1 MRGASAALE
10 GFGGI
15 WYNWGMKTD
24 MLRFATVVAAASA
37 AISCFAMLDD
47 EAALKAARETLAKMT
62 LEEKALLTGGS
73 GTMTLSAI
81 PRVGITKEWTMSDN
95 SSTVRPQ
102 MNRWDWDYTK
112 PRSENTK
119 LPSLSALA
127 STWDVELAR
136 LHGEVLGAEMRDRGV
151 DELLGPGVN
160 IARTPLNGRNW
171 EYLGEDPC
179 LAAKMC
185 VPMIKGVQS
194 YDVAATVKHFCLND
208 QEWNRNNV
216 DTHCDLRTLH
226 EIYLP
231 AFRAAV
237 QEAGVLCVMTS
248 YNKIDGIWASENKY
262 LQTGVLRDRWGFKGL
277 IETDWGGQ
285 HSNSFSANN
294 GGGIE
299 MDRGDQIKHHY
310 NPKAGKFPIVEAVK
324 AGKISEATVDE
335 MALHVLFVMAKTGF
349 LTGAP
354 RKAGERNTKKHQEIA
369 RQIGEESIVL
379 AKNDK
384 GVFPLD
390 AKSLKKVLVIG
401 KNAAEKQCH
410 KGCSAEGNVPYEITF
425 LDALKARLGKGV
437 EIVLKPLPKDK
448 VKKTDD
454 AQLAVDLSG
463 VERAGGHVEKDEG
476 KGKAEGPGLDELK
489 ALALASDATIVFTG
503 TELGYDGNM
512 ESEGRDRKDMLA
524 DPGEDASISAIL
536 SWGAKNTVVISR
548 AGTPV
553 GYTWTDSAPTML
565 MSSYLGMEEGN
576 SIARVVFGD
585 VNPSGKLC
593 QTWPKRYEDTGVAQ
607 MGTYNEKEVVYN
619 ERFYVGYRWFDYKK
633 IEPMFPF
640 GHGLSYTTFDV
651 SGVEVK
657 PAGPNCWSVR
667 AKVTNTGKVAG
678 REVVQVYVAYP
689 EAKVER
695 CVKDLRGFAKTKLLK
710 PGESE
715 VVKVELS
722 ISDFA
727 YFDELTH
734 QFTTDPGKYD
744 ILVGVSSRD
753 IRGKGTAEVDA
764 SIENFLR
771 LIKRL

>member
-1 MRGASAALE
+1 MRL
-10 GFGGI
+10 
-15 WYNWGMKTD
+15 
-24 MLRFATVVAAASA
+24 ATLVAAATA

-47 EAALKAARETLAKMT
+47 DAALAAARDTLSKMT

-81 PRVGITKEWTMSDN
+81 PRVGIMKEWTMSDN
-95 SSTVRPQ
+95 SSTVRPT
-102 MNRWDWDYTK
+102 MDRWSWDYTK

-127 STWDVELAR
+127 QTWDPEMAR

-185 VPMIKGVQS
+185 VPMIRGVQS
-194 YDVAATVKHFCLND
+194 YDVAATVKHFCLNN
-208 QEWNRNNV
+208 QEWNRNEV

-237 QEAGVLCVMTS
+237 QSAGVLCVMTS
-248 YNKIDGIWASENKY
+248 YNKIDGLWASENKY

-285 HSNSFSANN
+285 HSNEFSADN

-299 MDRGDQIKHHY
+299 MDRGDQITHHF
-310 NPKAGKFPIVEAVK
+310 NPKKNTFPIVDAVK
-324 AGKISEATVDE
+324 AGKVSEATVDE
-335 MALHVLFVMAKTGF
+335 MALHVLYVMAKTGF

-354 RKAGERNTKKHQEIA
+354 RRAGERNTKRHQEA
-369 RQIGEESIVL
+369 ALKIGEESIVL

-384 GVFPLD
+384 GVLPLD
-390 AKSLKKVLVIG
+390 AKSLRKVLVLG
-401 KNAAEKQCH
+401 KNADNPQCG
-410 KGCSAEGNVPYEITF
+410 KGCSGEGNVPYEVSFIQG
-425 LDALKARLGKGV
+425 LRNILGKDV
-437 EIVLKPLPKDK
+437 EIVHRPIPKAS
-448 VKKTDD
+448 VKATDD
-454 AQLAVDLSG
+454 SDLAVDLSG
-463 VERAGGHVEKDEG
+463 VERAGGHVEKSGEAAKPD
-476 KGKAEGPGLDELK
+476 APGLDELR
-489 ALALASDATIVFTG
+489 ALALAADATIVFTG

-512 ESEGRDRKDMLA
+512 ESEGRDRRNMLA
-524 DPGEDASISAIL
+524 DPGEDESIAAVL
-536 SWGAKNTVVISR
+536 SWNARNTVVISR

-553 GYTWTDSAPTML
+553 GYTWTDAAPTIL

-576 SIARVVFGD
+576 ALARAVFGA
-585 VNPSGKLC
+585 VNPSGRLC
-593 QTWPKRYEDTGVAQ
+593 HTWPKRYEDTGVAQ

-619 ERFYVGYRWFDYKK
+619 ERFYVGYRWFDRKN

-640 GHGLSYTTFDV
+640 GHGLSYTTFSV
-651 SGVEVK
+651 SGVE
-657 PAGPNCWSVR
+657 AGSSGLNWAVR

-678 REVVQVYVAYP
+678 REVVQLYVSYP
-689 EAKVER
+689 DAKVER
-695 CVKDLRGFAKTKLLK
+695 CVKDLRGFAKTKLLA

-715 VVKVELS
+715 TVEIFLS
-722 ISDFA
+722 VHDFA

-734 QFTTDPGKYD
+734 QFTTDPGRYE
-744 ILVGVSSRD
+744 ILVGTSSRD
-753 IRGKGTAEVDA
+753 IRGRATVVVEGGSRTFP
-764 SIENFLR
+764 SR
-771 LIKRL
+771 

>member
-1 MRGASAALE
+1 
-10 GFGGI
+10 
-15 WYNWGMKTD
+15 
-24 MLRFATVVAAASA
+24 MLRFATLVAAVSA
-37 AISCFAMLDD
+37 AISCSAMLDD

-62 LEEKALLTGGS
+62 LEEKVLLSGGS

-81 PRVGITKEWTMSDN
+81 PRVGIMKEWTMSDN
-95 SSTVRPQ
+95 SSAVRPQ
-102 MNRWDWDYTK
+102 MNRWDWGYTN
-112 PRSENTK
+112 PRSANTK

-127 STWDVELAR
+127 STWDVEMAR

-277 IETDWGGQ
+277 VETDWGGQ

-299 MDRGDQIKHHY
+299 MDRGDHIKHHY
-310 NPKAGKFPIVEAVK
+310 NPKAGKFPLVEAVK
-324 AGKISEATVDE
+324 AGKVSEATVDE

-354 RKAGERNTKKHQEIA
+354 RKAGERNTKKHQDIA
-369 RQIGEESIVL
+369 RLIGEESIVL
-379 AKNDK
+379 AKNEK
-384 GVFPLD
+384 GVLPLD

-410 KGCSAEGNVPYEITF
+410 KGCSAEGNVPYEVTF

-476 KGKAEGPGLDELK
+476 KAKADGPNLDELK

-657 PAGPNCWSVR
+657 SAGPNCWSVS

-722 ISDFA
+722 SSDFA

-764 SIENFLR
+764 SIENLLR
-771 LIKRL
+771 SIKRL

>member
-1 MRGASAALE
+1 MRL
-10 GFGGI
+10 
-15 WYNWGMKTD
+15 
-24 MLRFATVVAAASA
+24 ATLVAAATA

-47 EAALKAARETLAKMT
+47 DAALAAARDTLSKMT

-81 PRVGITKEWTMSDN
+81 PRVGIMKEWTMSDN
-95 SSTVRPQ
+95 SSTVRPT
-102 MNRWDWDYTK
+102 MDRWSWDYTK

-127 STWDVELAR
+127 QTWDPEMAR

-185 VPMIKGVQS
+185 VPMIRGVQS
-194 YDVAATVKHFCLND
+194 YDVAATVKHFCLNN
-208 QEWNRNNV
+208 QEWNRNAV

-237 QEAGVLCVMTS
+237 QSAGVLCVMTS
-248 YNKIDGIWASENKY
+248 YNKIDGLWASENKY

-285 HSNSFSANN
+285 HSNEFSADN

-299 MDRGDQIKHHY
+299 MDRGDQIRHHF
-310 NPKAGKFPIVEAVK
+310 NPKKNTFPIVDAVK
-324 AGKISEATVDE
+324 AGKVSEATVDE
-335 MALHVLFVMAKTGF
+335 MALHVLYVMAKTGF

-354 RKAGERNTKKHQEIA
+354 RRAGERNTKRHQEIA
-369 RQIGEESIVL
+369 RLIGEESVVL
-379 AKNDK
+379 AKNEK
-384 GVFPLD
+384 GVLPLD
-390 AKSLKKVLVIG
+390 AKSVRKVLVVG
-401 KNAAEKQCH
+401 KNAAERQCH
-410 KGCSAEGNVPYEITF
+410 KGCSAEGTVPYEVTF
-425 LDALKARLGKGV
+425 VDGLKARLGKDV
-437 EIVLKPLPKDK
+437 EIVLKPIPRAAA
-448 VKKTDD
+448 KKATKEE
-454 AQLAVDLSG
+454 LEAVA
-463 VERAGGHVEKDEG
+463 RAGGHVEAG
-476 KGKAEGPGLDELK
+476 AKADDASKAQLDEIK

-512 ESEGRDRKDMLA
+512 ESEGRDRANMLT
-524 DPGEDASISAIL
+524 DPGEDESIAAIL
-536 SWGAKNTVVISR
+536 SWNARNTVVISR

-553 GYTWTDSAPTML
+553 GYTWVDAAPTML
-565 MSSYLGMEEGN
+565 MSSYLGMEEG
-576 SIARVVFGD
+576 SALARVVFGD

-593 QTWPKRYEDTGVAQ
+593 HTWPKRYEDTGVAQ
-607 MGTYNEKEVVYN
+607 MGTYNGKEVVYN
-619 ERFYVGYRWFDYKK
+619 ERFYVGYRWFDHKG

-640 GHGLSYTTFDV
+640 GHGLSYTRFDV
-651 SGVEVK
+651 SSVGVEGAKDGGWTV
-657 PAGPNCWSVR
+657 S

-689 EAKVER
+689 DAKVER
-695 CVKDLRGFAKTKLLK
+695 CVKDLRGFAKTKLLA

-715 VVKVELS
+715 TVRIPIAIRDL
-722 ISDFA
+722 A
-727 YFDELTH
+727 YFDELDH
-734 QFTTDPGKYD
+734 RFVTDEGVYEL
-744 ILVGVSSRD
+744 LVGTSSRN
-753 IRGKGTAEVDA
+753 I
-764 SIENFLR
+764 LR
-771 LIKRL
+771 KKTVAVGETRF